1 MEAVLNS
8 GISLDP
14 FLRWA
19 GGKRWLI
26 NKEEELF
33 PKAFNTYL
41 EPFLGSAA
49 VFFSKPIKSFII
61 SDLNSELINCYKSI
75 KNNHKIIESLVL
87 EHHLKHSKDY
97 YYEIRS
103 TDYADDVSRAA
114 RFLYLN
120 QTCFNGLYRVNRQ
133 GKFNVPIGSI
143 RNDVKEINLSLI
155 ARKLEGGE
163 ILNQDFEK
171 TIQMARNNDFIFI
184 DPPYTVNHNLN
195 GFLEYNEKIFSWE
208 DQVRLK
214 NSVLAACARGV
225 MITMTNADHQSIH
238 ELYQDEEV
246 CDIQKIER
254 FSGIAG
260 KASDRK
266 VTSELIL
273 RFGWKKALYL

>member
-1 MEAVLNS
+1 MLN
-8 GISLDP
+8 ISKSELTLEP

-26 NKEEELF
+26 NKEEELS
-33 PKAFNTYL
+33 PKTYNTYL

-75 KNNHKIIESLVL
+75 KNNHKEIESLVQ
-87 EHHLKHSKDY
+87 EHHVKHSKDY
-97 YYEIRS
+97 YYEVRS
-103 TDYADDVSRAA
+103 TEYADDISRAA

-120 QTCFNGLYRVNRQ
+120 QTCFNGLYRVNKQ
-133 GKFNVPIGSI
+133 GKFNVPVGTIK
-143 RNDVKEINLSLI
+143 NEVKEINLSLV

-163 ILNQDFEK
+163 ILNQDFEN
-171 TIQMARNNDFIFI
+171 TIQMARKNDFIFI

-214 NSVLAACARGV
+214 NSVLAASARGV
-225 MITMTNADHQSIH
+225 MITMTNADHQSIR
-238 ELYQDEEV
+238 ELYEDEDI

-254 FSGIAG
+254 YSGIAG
-260 KASDRK
+260 KAANRK

-273 RFGWKKALYL
+273 RFGWKKIL